1 MAYKIKETPSKTTHV
16 EAEDILSSKD
26 RFLCWVEENRRLV
39 WGGILL
45 TVVVVVAVITL
56 GWLSQKKHEEA
67 WELQGK
73 AQHIYLDR
81 PMDDVKKAQGNIQ
94 AASTLFQEIQEK
106 FSGTRGAD
114 VSLFLLGNSLM
125 EEQKIPAAIE
135 KYNELIRSSG
145 GDPIF
150 LGLVQQRLG
159 LAYLLNGD
167 RELALSTWQ
176 AILDNPKT
184 LNKDQIVFE
193 LAKLAESEEKTQE
206 AVGYYKQLMQ
216 NYPLSP
222 FANEAGLRVK
232 ILAPEEQKEPSQTES
247 KGGSNEKL
255 EGAENVEK
263 GEKITPK

>member
-114 VSLFLLGNSLM
+114 VSLFLFGNSLM

-135 KYNELIRSSG
+135 KYNE
-145 GDPIF
+145 
-150 LGLVQQRLG
+150 
-159 LAYLLNGD
+159 
-167 RELALSTWQ
+167 
-176 AILDNPKT
+176 
-184 LNKDQIVFE
+184 
-193 LAKLAESEEKTQE
+193 
-206 AVGYYKQLMQ
+206 
-216 NYPLSP
+216 
-222 FANEAGLRVK
+222 
-232 ILAPEEQKEPSQTES
+232 
-247 KGGSNEKL
+247 
-255 EGAENVEK
+255 
-263 GEKITPK
+263 

>member
-1 MAYKIKETPSKTTHV
+1 MAYKIKEIPSKTTHV

-114 VSLFLLGNSLM
+114 VSLF
-125 EEQKIPAAIE
+125 
-135 KYNELIRSSG
+135 
-145 GDPIF
+145 F
-150 LGLVQQRLG
+150 
-159 LAYLLNGD
+159 
-167 RELALSTWQ
+167 TWQ
-176 AILDNPKT
+176 
-184 LNKDQIVFE
+184 
-193 LAKLAESEEKTQE
+193 
-206 AVGYYKQLMQ
+206 
-216 NYPLSP
+216 
-222 FANEAGLRVK
+222 
-232 ILAPEEQKEPSQTES
+232 
-247 KGGSNEKL
+247 
-255 EGAENVEK
+255 
-263 GEKITPK
+263 